1 MNIPWL
7 VFYPFSAITPYLP
20 LNWIKRISPSSLEP
34 ISANINDHP
43 RRVFFSHPLRF
54 AFSWQLLLCYHCH
67 QCSFSPLHIAQLLWK
82 LFFFMNARK
91 CQSCLAKK
99 SDIEKVVFRVRCFV
113 LHSPHPCSC
122 ALNIESWE
130 LWMIKTL
137 TTFWL
142 QKGQPIISIIR
153 WFYSTWLEVCRCVL
167 FIVFIVLAF
176 SFIHCHHISENIK
189 TLRAFWLQLKEGWS
203 RSFIILL

>member
-1 MNIPWL
+1 MNIPWP
-7 VFYPFSAITPYLP
+7 VFYPFSAVTPYLSS
-20 LNWIKRISPSSLEP
+20 NWIKSISPSSLEP

-82 LFFFMNARK
+82 LDFYINARK
-91 CQSCLAKK
+91 CQSCPAKK

-142 QKGQPIISIIR
+142 QKGQPIITIIR
-153 WFYSTWLEVCRCVL
+153 
-167 FIVFIVLAF
+167 
-176 SFIHCHHISENIK
+176 
-189 TLRAFWLQLKEGWS
+189 
-203 RSFIILL
+203 